1 MIRRPAPLLPTLL
14 LPTLLQTALL
24 AATPAA
30 ALQCGKRDVIT
41 ITLAERY
48 GESRRAIGLAQNG
61 VVMELYA
68 AQSGSWTI
76 TITRPDGITCLV
88 AAGDNFQSLA
98 EALPPP
104 GDPA

>member
-1 MIRRPAPLLPTLL
+1 MTRPLALL
-14 LPTLLQTALL
+14 LIALL
-24 AATPAA
+24 STTPAVA
-30 ALQCGKRDVIT
+30 MQCGKRDTVT

-61 VVMELYA
+61 VMMELYA
-68 AQSGSWTI
+68 APSGSWTI

>member
-1 MIRRPAPLLPTLL
+1 MTRRPAVLLTAVLLPTLL
-14 LPTLLQTALL
+14 TAS
-24 AATPAA
+24 PAA
-30 ALQCGKRDVIT
+30 ALQCASRDTIT

-48 GESRRAIGLAQNG
+48 GESRRVIGLAQNG

-68 AQSGSWTI
+68 APSGSWTI
-76 TITRPDGITCLV
+76 TITRPDGMTCLV

-98 EALPPP
+98 GALPPP

>member
-1 MIRRPAPLLPTLL
+1 MIRLPAYFLAL
-14 LPTLLQTALL
+14 LL
-24 AATPAA
+24 AAGPAA
-30 ALQCGKRDVIT
+30 AMQCGSRDAVT

-48 GESRRAIGLAQNG
+48 GEVRQALGLAQNG

-76 TITRPDGITCLV
+76 VITRPDGMTCLL
-88 AAGDNFQSLA
+88 AAGEEFQSIPQVA
-98 EALPPP
+98 PPP

>member
-1 MIRRPAPLLPTLL
+1 MTRRPAVLLAAVLLPTLL
-14 LPTLLQTALL
+14 TVS
-24 AATPAA
+24 PAA
-30 ALQCGKRDVIT
+30 ALQCGARDTIT

-48 GESRRAIGLAQNG
+48 GESRHAIGLAQNG

-68 AQSGSWTI
+68 APSGSWTI
-76 TITRPDGITCLV
+76 TITRPDGMTCLV

-98 EALPPP
+98 GALPPP

>member
-1 MIRRPAPLLPTLL
+1 MTCRPALL
-14 LPTLLQTALL
+14 LPALFLMDLLTAS
-24 AATPAA
+24 PAA
-30 ALQCGKRDVIT
+30 ALQCGQRDAVT

-68 AQSGSWTI
+68 APSGSWTI
-76 TITRPDGITCLV
+76 TITRPDGMTCLV

-98 EALPPP
+98 GALPPP

>member
-1 MIRRPAPLLPTLL
+1 MTCRLALL
-14 LPTLLQTALL
+14 LPALI
-24 AATPAA
+24 AASPAA
-30 ALQCGKRDVIT
+30 ALQCGQRDAVT

-68 AQSGSWTI
+68 APSGSWTI
-76 TITRPDGITCLV
+76 TITRPDSMTCLV
-88 AAGDNFQSLA
+88 AAGENFQSLV

>member
-1 MIRRPAPLLPTLL
+1 MTRLLALLILPLLT
-14 LPTLLQTALL
+14 
-24 AATPAA
+24 ATPAA
-30 ALQCGKRDVIT
+30 ALQCGTHDAIT

-48 GESRRAIGLAQNG
+48 GESRRALGLAQNG
-61 VVMELYA
+61 VLMELYA

-88 AAGDNFQSLA
+88 AAGENFQSLA

>member
-1 MIRRPAPLLPTLL
+1 MIRRPAFLVAL
-14 LPTLLQTALL
+14 LL
-24 AATPAA
+24 AASPAA
-30 ALQCGKRDVIT
+30 ALQCGSRDTVT

-48 GESRRAIGLAQNG
+48 GEVRQALGLAQNG

-76 TITRPDGITCLV
+76 IITRPDGMTCLL
-88 AAGDNFQSLA
+88 AAGEDFQPTPQTP
-98 EALPPP
+98 PPP

>member
-1 MIRRPAPLLPTLL
+1 MTRLL
-14 LPTLLQTALL
+14 ALL
-24 AATPAA
+24 IPILTTATPAV
-30 ALQCGKRDVIT
+30 ALQCGKRDAIT

-48 GESRRAIGLAQNG
+48 GENRRAIGVAQNG

-88 AAGDNFQSLA
+88 AAGENFQSLD

>member
-1 MIRRPAPLLPTLL
+1 MTRLLALL
-14 LPTLLQTALL
+14 IPPLL

-30 ALQCGKRDVIT
+30 ALQCGKRDAIT

-88 AAGDNFQSLA
+88 AAGENFQSLD

>member
-1 MIRRPAPLLPTLL
+1 MTRLLALLILPLLT
-14 LPTLLQTALL
+14 
-24 AATPAA
+24 ATPAA
-30 ALQCGKRDVIT
+30 ALQCGKRDAIT

-48 GESRRAIGLAQNG
+48 GESRRALGLAQNG
-61 VVMELYA
+61 VLMELYA

-76 TITRPDGITCLV
+76 TITRPDDITCLV
-88 AAGDNFQSLA
+88 AAGENFQSLA

>member
-1 MIRRPAPLLPTLL
+1 MTRLLALL
-14 LPTLLQTALL
+14 IPPLL
-24 AATPAA
+24 AATPAV
-30 ALQCGKRDVIT
+30 ALQCGKRDAIT
-41 ITLAERY
+41 IALAERY
-48 GESRRAIGLAQNG
+48 GESRRALGLAQNG
-61 VVMELYA
+61 VLMELYA

-88 AAGDNFQSLA
+88 AAGENFQSLD